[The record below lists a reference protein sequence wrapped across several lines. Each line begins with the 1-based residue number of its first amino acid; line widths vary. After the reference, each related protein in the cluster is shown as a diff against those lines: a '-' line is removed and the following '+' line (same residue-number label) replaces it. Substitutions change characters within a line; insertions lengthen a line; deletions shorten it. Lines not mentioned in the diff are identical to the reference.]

1 MVNVARMESLWRSI
15 CAATVP
21 SAVWNQFPR
30 VLRCSKR
37 RGGGGSM
44 DDALPAVPEGK
55 TWLGLI
61 DTNQPETQ
69 FGVDTILDVT
79 ETPRA

>member
-1 MVNVARMESLWRSI
+1 
-15 CAATVP
+15 
-21 SAVWNQFPR
+21 
-30 VLRCSKR
+30 
-37 RGGGGSM
+37 M